1 MAVENLNEGL
11 LARYEGPAELLAAA
25 RKVADAGYHK
35 FDCHSPFPIHG
46 MDEAMRLKRSP
57 LGYMVGIAAFT
68 GAGLALLLQG
78 WTSAID
84 YPLIISGKPFFSY
97 QAFMPVTF
105 GLAVLLG
112 AFTAVFGMLALNRL
126 PQFYH
131 AVFHSDRF
139 ARVTR
144 DAFFI
149 SIEASDPHYDREK
162 TRTLLLATGAL
173 EVEDL
178 TAEPQS

>member
-1 MAVENLNEGL
+1 MSRERSSQGM
-11 LARYEGPAELLAAA
+11 LAQYAGPDELLAAA
-25 RKVADAGYHK
+25 RQVAETGYHL

-46 MDEAMRLKRSP
+46 MDEAMRLRRSP
-57 LGYMVGIAAFT
+57 LGYWVGAAAFT
-68 GAGLALLLQG
+68 GATLAVLLQG

-112 AFTAVFGMLALNRL
+112 AFTAVFGMLALIKL
-126 PQFYH
+126 PQYYH

-139 ARVTR
+139 AQVTT
-144 DAFFI
+144 DGFFI
-149 SIEASDPHYDREK
+149 SIEAADPLFDPEK
-162 TRTLLLATGAL
+162 TRTLLLATRAFRVEELL
-173 EVEDL
+173 EK
-178 TAEPQS
+178 T